1 MLKRT
6 LGRSLLILMV
16 VTGFGGTI
24 NDSSITQKERK
35 TAVTMMK
42 DTRTEVSSCVKGLSA
57 EQLSFRAA
65 PDKWSIQECIYH
77 IAATEK
83 ALWSLFESSMKGAST
98 PERRT
103 EIKITDED
111 FVKRVHDRSSKVKA
125 IEPLQPANTGYK
137 SLEDALSDFKESRT
151 EHIKYMKSSTEDLR
165 NHMVQMPFGTIDCYQ
180 LCLMTA
186 AHSKRHLLQIEEIKA
201 DPAFPRQ

>member
-35 TAVTMMK
+35 QAITLMK
-42 DTRTEVSSCVKGLSA
+42 DTRTEVASAVKGLSSG
-57 EQLSFRAA
+57 QLNFRAA
-65 PDKWSIQECIYH
+65 ADKWSVQECIYH

-83 ALWSLFESSMKGAST
+83 SLWSLFENSMKGAAT
-98 PERRT
+98 PEKRAD
-103 EIKITDED
+103 IKISDED
-111 FVKRVHDRSSKVKA
+111 FLKALEDRSRKFKA
-125 IEPLQPANTGYK
+125 VEPLQPANTGYQ
-137 SLEDALSDFKESRT
+137 SLDEAMADFKKHRT
-151 EHIKYMKSSTEDLR
+151 DHIKYLKSSTEDLR
-165 NHMVQMPFGTIDCYQ
+165 NHMVQLPFGTIDCYQ
-180 LCLMTA
+180 LCLMLA
-186 AHSKRHLLQIEEIKA
+186 GHSKRHLLQIEEIKK